1 MAVLTMIKISPSL
14 NMLKPD
20 MAFALKWLSDEQRQR
35 LEQRVWDMSYK
46 QYLWL
51 KYGGDGDGKDY

>member
-1 MAVLTMIKISPSL
+1 MIKISPSL